1 MAKLVPV
8 IGLEVHA
15 QLLTKTKIFC
25 SCEVDFGG
33 DPNTRCCP
41 VCTGLPGTL
50 PVLNKEVVKC
60 GIKAGLALGCEIGR
74 YSKIDRKNYFY
85 PDLPKAYQIS
95 QFDAPI
101 CLAGK
106 VKIDTED
113 GEKYV
118 RIHHAHIEE
127 DAGKLIHD
135 DIENT
140 SLADYNR
147 CGVPLLEIVS
157 EPDMSSAE
165 EARAYIEKIAGLLQ
179 YAGVS
184 LCRMEEGSLRA
195 DVNISLK
202 REDAEKLGTKVEI
215 KNLNSLKSIVRAID
229 YEIERQ
235 TKLINAGEPIIQE
248 TRKFNDNRGVTSA
261 MRSKEN
267 AHDYRYFK
275 EPDVIP
281 VHISED
287 DIAKIKATMPVLIDE
302 RLDIYMNKYALTKTD
317 AKILVADK
325 KISDFYDKS
334 VKCYNNYK
342 QVANLVI
349 AELLRYVNEG
359 ELDSSK
365 MPFSPEDF
373 AKLVKMIEEDV
384 VNRNNGKAILKLMVE
399 GAQDPEVIAKEQG
412 FLMNNNTD
420 EVVEV
425 VNSVVGEFTSEV
437 EGYLAG
443 KEKLFG
449 FLMGQCSKRLAG
461 RANPRMIKGTLE
473 LTLSKLKDKQSKGM

>member
-1 MAKLVPV
+1 MGQYIPV

-33 DPNTRCCP
+33 EQNTRCCP

-50 PVLNKEVVKC
+50 PVLNKQVVKL
-60 GIKAGLALGCEIGR
+60 GIKAALAFGCGVGQ
-74 YSKIDRKNYFY
+74 YTKIDRKNYFY

-95 QFDAPI
+95 QFDLPVVR
-101 CLAGK
+101 AGK
-106 VKIDTED
+106 IKIETEA
-113 GEKYV
+113 GEEKYV

-195 DVNISLK
+195 DVNVSLK
-202 REDAEKLGTKVEI
+202 RPGQTKLGTKVEI
-215 KNLNSLKSIVRAID
+215 KNLNSIKAIVRAID

-235 TKLINAGEPIIQE
+235 GKLLDAGDVVIQE
-248 TRKFNDNRGVTSA
+248 TRKFNDNRGITQA

-281 VHISED
+281 VVISDED
-287 DIAKIKATMPVLIDE
+287 IEEIKKTMPVMIDE
-302 RLDIYMNKYALTKTD
+302 RVSTYMNEYKLGKAD
-317 AKILVADK
+317 IKILIADK
-325 KISDFYDKS
+325 LISDFYNEA
-334 VKCYNNYK
+334 VATYPNYK
-342 QVANLVI
+342 AVANFVI
-349 AELLRYVNEG
+349 VELLKYINEG
-359 ELDSSK
+359 ELASDEL
-365 MPFSPEDF
+365 PFTADEF
-373 AKLVKMIEEDV
+373 ARLVKMAEEDV
-384 VNRNNGKAILKLMVE
+384 VNRNNAKAILKLMIE
-399 GAQDPEVIAKEQG
+399 QRKSPEKIAEEQG
-412 FLMNNNTD
+412 FLMNNDTSAIN
-420 EVVEV
+420 EVVIGV
-425 VNSVVGEFTSEV
+425 VKEFTEEV
-437 EGYLAG
+437 QGYLAG
-443 KEKLFG
+443 KDKLFG
-449 FLMGQCSKRLAG
+449 FLMGQCTKRLAG
-461 RANPRMIKGTLE
+461 KANPKTIKGILE
-473 LTLSKLKDKQSKGM
+473 EELNKLK

>member
-1 MAKLVPV
+1 MGQYIPV

-33 DPNTRCCP
+33 EQNTRCCP

-50 PVLNKEVVKC
+50 PVLNKQVVKL
-60 GIKAGLALGCEIGR
+60 GVKAALAFGCEVGK
-74 YSKIDRKNYFY
+74 YTKIDRKNYFY

-95 QFDAPI
+95 QFDLPVVRVGKI
-101 CLAGK
+101 KIETEAG
-106 VKIDTED
+106 E
-113 GEKYV
+113 EKYV

-135 DIENT
+135 NIENT

-195 DVNISLK
+195 DVNVSLK
-202 REDAEKLGTKVEI
+202 RPGQTKLGTKVEI
-215 KNLNSLKSIVRAID
+215 KNLNSLKAIVRAID

-235 TKLINAGEPIIQE
+235 GKLLDAGDVVIQE
-248 TRKFNDNRGVTSA
+248 TRKFNDNRGITQA

-281 VHISED
+281 VVISDED
-287 DIAKIKATMPVLIDE
+287 IEEIKKTMPVMIDE
-302 RLDIYMNKYALTKTD
+302 RVSTYVNEYKLGKADI
-317 AKILVADK
+317 KILIADK
-325 KISDFYDKS
+325 LISDFYNEA
-334 VKCYNNYK
+334 VATYPNYK
-342 QVANLVI
+342 AVANFVI
-349 AELLRYVNEG
+349 VELLKYINEG
-359 ELDSSK
+359 ELASDEI
-365 MPFSPEDF
+365 PFTAEEF
-373 AKLVKMIEEDV
+373 ARLVKMAEEDV
-384 VNRNNGKAILKLMVE
+384 VNRNNAKAILKLMIE
-399 GAQDPEVIAKEQG
+399 QRKSPEKIAEEQG
-412 FLMNNNTD
+412 FLMNNDTRAIN
-420 EVVEV
+420 EVVIGV
-425 VNSVVGEFTSEV
+425 VKEFTEEV

-443 KEKLFG
+443 KDKLFG
-449 FLMGQCSKRLAG
+449 FLMGQCTKRLAG
-461 RANPRMIKGTLE
+461 KANPKTIKGILE
-473 LTLSKLKDKQSKGM
+473 EELNKLK

>member
-1 MAKLVPV
+1 MSRYVPV
-8 IGLEVHA
+8 IGLEIHA

-33 DPNTRCCP
+33 EQNTRCCP

-50 PVLNKEVVKC
+50 PVLNKQVVKF
-60 GIKAGLALGCEIGR
+60 GVKAALALNCGVGQ
-74 YSKIDRKNYFY
+74 YTKIDRKNYFY

-95 QFDAPI
+95 QFDLPVVQ
-101 CLAGK
+101 AGK
-106 VKIDTED
+106 IKIETEA

-135 DIENT
+135 NIENA

-195 DVNISLK
+195 DVNVSLK
-202 REDAEKLGTKVEI
+202 RPEAEKLGTKVEI
-215 KNLNSLKSIVRAID
+215 KNLNSLKAIVRAID

-235 TKLINAGEPIIQE
+235 SKLLDAGDVVIQE
-248 TRKFNDNRGVTSA
+248 TRKFNDNRGITQS

-281 VHISED
+281 VVISDED
-287 DIAKIKATMPVLIDE
+287 VAEIKKEMPVLIDE
-302 RLDIYMNKYALTKTD
+302 RMDTYLNEYNLGKAD
-317 AKILVADK
+317 AKLIVADK
-325 KISDFYDKS
+325 EVSDFYNEA
-334 VKCYNNYK
+334 VKIYPNYK
-342 QVANLVI
+342 AVANFVI
-349 AELLRYVNEG
+349 GELFKYINEG
-359 ELDSSK
+359 ELKSDEI
-365 MPFSPEDF
+365 PFTAEEF
-373 AKLVKMIEEDV
+373 ARLVKMTEEEV
-384 VNRNNGKAILKLMVE
+384 VNRNNAKTILKLMLE
-399 GAQDPEVIAKEQG
+399 ERKSPEDIAKEQG
-412 FLMNNNTD
+412 FLMNNDTSEIN
-420 EVVEV
+420 EVVV
-425 VNSVVGEFTSEV
+425 GVVGEFKEEV

-443 KEKLFG
+443 KDKLFG
-449 FLMGQCSKRLAG
+449 FLMGQCTKRLAG
-461 RANPRMIKGTLE
+461 RANPKTIKGILE
-473 LTLSKLKDKQSKGM
+473 EELNKLR

>member
-1 MAKLVPV
+1 MVKLVPV
-8 IGLEVHA
+8 IGLEIHA

-33 DPNTRCCP
+33 EPNTRCCP

-101 CLAGK
+101 CLSGK
-106 VKIDTED
+106 IKIDIEE
-113 GEKYV
+113 GEKYI

-165 EARAYIEKIAGLLQ
+165 EARAYIEKVAGLLQ

-184 LCRMEEGSLRA
+184 LCKMEEGSLRA

-215 KNLNSLKSIVRAID
+215 KNLNSLKAIVRAIE

-235 TKLINAGEPIIQE
+235 TKLINAGEPIVQE
-248 TRKFNDNRGVTSA
+248 TRKFNDNRGVTLP

-275 EPDVIP
+275 EPDIIP
-281 VHISED
+281 VQITET
-287 DIAKIKATMPVLIDE
+287 DIAEIKATLPILIDE
-302 RLDIYMNKYALTKTD
+302 RLDIYINKYSLTKSD

-325 KISDFYDKS
+325 NISDFYDKC
-334 VKCYNNYK
+334 VKCNKNYK
-342 QVANLVI
+342 KVANFII

-359 ELDSSK
+359 EIESSK
-365 MPFSPEDF
+365 IPFTPAAF
-373 AKLVKMIEEDV
+373 AKLVTMIEDDI

-399 GAQDPEVIAKEQG
+399 GEEDPEVVAKSQG
-412 FLMNNNTD
+412 FLMNNDTN
-420 EVVEV
+420 EIIKV
-425 VNSVVGEFTSEV
+425 VNDVVGEFTSEV
-437 EGYLAG
+437 EGYFAG

-461 RANPRMIKGTLE
+461 KANPKVIKETLE
-473 LTLSKLKDKQSKGM
+473 LTLDKLKEN

>member
-1 MAKLVPV
+1 MSRYVPV
-8 IGLEVHA
+8 IGLEIHA

-33 DPNTRCCP
+33 EQNTRCCP

-50 PVLNKEVVKC
+50 PVLNKQVVKF
-60 GIKAGLALGCEIGR
+60 GVKAALALNCGVGQ
-74 YSKIDRKNYFY
+74 YTKIDRKNYFY

-95 QFDAPI
+95 QFDLPVVQ
-101 CLAGK
+101 AGK
-106 VKIDTED
+106 IKIETEA

-135 DIENT
+135 NIENA

-195 DVNISLK
+195 DVNVSLK
-202 REDAEKLGTKVEI
+202 RPEAEKLGTKVEI
-215 KNLNSLKSIVRAID
+215 KNLNSLKAIVRAID

-235 TKLINAGEPIIQE
+235 SKLLDAGDVVIQE
-248 TRKFNDNRGVTSA
+248 TRKFNDNRGITQS

-281 VHISED
+281 VIISDED
-287 DIAKIKATMPVLIDE
+287 VAEIKKEMPVLIDE
-302 RLDIYMNKYALTKTD
+302 RMDTYLNEYNLGKAD
-317 AKILVADK
+317 AKLIVADK
-325 KISDFYDKS
+325 EVSDFYNEA
-334 VKCYNNYK
+334 VKIYPNYK
-342 QVANLVI
+342 AVANFVI
-349 AELLRYVNEG
+349 GELFKYINEG
-359 ELDSSK
+359 ELKSDEI
-365 MPFSPEDF
+365 PFTAEEF
-373 AKLVKMIEEDV
+373 ARLVKMTEEEV
-384 VNRNNGKAILKLMVE
+384 VNRNNAKTILKLMLE
-399 GAQDPEVIAKEQG
+399 ERKSPEDIAKEQG
-412 FLMNNNTD
+412 FLMNNDTSEIN
-420 EVVEV
+420 EVVV
-425 VNSVVGEFTSEV
+425 GVVGEFKEEV

-443 KEKLFG
+443 KDKLFG
-449 FLMGQCSKRLAG
+449 FLMGQCTKRLAG
-461 RANPRMIKGTLE
+461 RANPKTIKGILE
-473 LTLSKLKDKQSKGM
+473 EELNKLR

>member
-1 MAKLVPV
+1 MSRYVPV
-8 IGLEVHA
+8 IGLEIHA

-33 DPNTRCCP
+33 EQNTRCCP

-50 PVLNKEVVKC
+50 PVLNKQVVKF
-60 GIKAGLALGCEIGR
+60 GVKAALALNCGVGQ
-74 YSKIDRKNYFY
+74 YTKIDRKNYFY

-95 QFDAPI
+95 QFDLPVVQ
-101 CLAGK
+101 AGK
-106 VKIDTED
+106 IKIETED
-113 GEKYV
+113 GEKYI

-135 DIENT
+135 NIENA

-195 DVNISLK
+195 DVNVSLK
-202 REDAEKLGTKVEI
+202 RPEATKLGTKVEI
-215 KNLNSLKSIVRAID
+215 KNLNSLKAIVRAID

-235 TKLINAGEPIIQE
+235 GKLLDAGDVIIQE
-248 TRKFNDNRGVTSA
+248 TRKFNDNRGITQS

-281 VHISED
+281 VVISD
-287 DIAKIKATMPVLIDE
+287 DDVAEIKKEMPVLIDE
-302 RLDIYMNKYALTKTD
+302 RMDIYLNEYNLSKAD
-317 AKILVADK
+317 AKLIVADK
-325 KISDFYDKS
+325 EVSDFYNEA
-334 VKCYNNYK
+334 VKAYANYK
-342 QVANLVI
+342 AVANFVI
-349 AELLRYVNEG
+349 GELFKYINEG
-359 ELDSSK
+359 ELKSDEI
-365 MPFSPEDF
+365 PFTAEEF
-373 AKLVKMIEEDV
+373 ARLVKMTEEEV
-384 VNRNNGKAILKLMVE
+384 VNRNNAKTILKLMLE
-399 GAQDPEVIAKEQG
+399 ERKSPEDIAKEQG
-412 FLMNNNTD
+412 FLMNNDTSEIN
-420 EVVEV
+420 EVVVGV
-425 VNSVVGEFTSEV
+425 VSEFKEEV

-449 FLMGQCSKRLAG
+449 FLMGQCTKRLAG
-461 RANPRMIKGTLE
+461 RANPKTIKGILE
-473 LTLSKLKDKQSKGM
+473 EELNKLK

>member
-1 MAKLVPV
+1 MSSYIPV
-8 IGLEVHA
+8 IGLEIHA
-15 QLLTKTKIFC
+15 QLLTQTKIFC

-33 DPNTRCCP
+33 EQNTRCCP
-41 VCTGLPGTL
+41 VCAGFPGTL
-50 PVLNKEVVKC
+50 PVLNQEVVKC
-60 GIKAGLALGCEIGR
+60 AIKAGLALGCEINR

-95 QFDAPI
+95 QFDSPV
-101 CLAGK
+101 CLSGK
-106 VKIDTED
+106 VKIEGDK
-113 GEKYV
+113 GEKEI

-165 EARAYIEKIAGLLQ
+165 EARAYIEKVSGLLQ

-202 REDAEKLGTKVEI
+202 HADAKELGTKVEI
-215 KNLNSLKSIVRAID
+215 KNLNSMKSIVRAID

-235 TKLINAGEPIIQE
+235 TKLLTTGEPIVQE
-248 TRKFNDNRGVTSA
+248 TRKFNDNRGVTVS
-261 MRSKEN
+261 MRSKED

-275 EPDVIP
+275 EPDIIP
-281 VHISED
+281 VIITEED
-287 DIAKIKATMPVLIDE
+287 IEKLSKEMPVLIDE
-302 RLDIYMNKYALTKTD
+302 RMQLYTKEYGLNKAD
-317 AKILVADK
+317 AQIVVNEKG
-325 KISDFYDKS
+325 ISDFYND
-334 VKCYNNYK
+334 VVMIYPNYK
-342 QVANLVI
+342 AVANFIVVEI
-349 AELLRYVNEG
+349 LRYVNEG
-359 ELDSSK
+359 EIQSNHL
-365 MPFSPEDF
+365 PFSAEAF
-373 AKLVKMIEEDV
+373 ATLVKMSEEDI
-384 VNRNNGKAILKLMVE
+384 VNKNNAKAILKLMIE
-399 GAQDPEVIAKEQG
+399 SQKGPMEIAKEQG
-412 FLMNNNTD
+412 YLMNDNTD
-420 EVVEV
+420 EIKEV
-425 VNSVVGEFTSEV
+425 VSSVVSEFTEEV
-437 EGYLAG
+437 TGYLAG

-461 RANPRMIKGTLE
+461 RANPKTIKEILEGE
-473 LTLSKLKDKQSKGM
+473 LTKLR

>member
-1 MAKLVPV
+1 MSHYIPV

-33 DPNTRCCP
+33 EQNTRCCP

-50 PVLNKEVVKC
+50 PVLNQQVVKF
-60 GIKAGLALGCEIGR
+60 GVKAALALNCGVGQ
-74 YSKIDRKNYFY
+74 YTKIDRKNYFY

-95 QFDAPI
+95 QFDLPV
-101 CLAGK
+101 CKAGK
-106 VKIDTED
+106 IKIETEA

-135 DIENT
+135 DIENA

-195 DVNISLK
+195 DVNVSLK
-202 REDAEKLGTKVEI
+202 RPDATKLGTKVEI
-215 KNLNSLKSIVRAID
+215 KNLNSLKAIVRAID

-235 TKLINAGEPIIQE
+235 SKILDAGDVVVQE
-248 TRKFNDNRGVTSA
+248 TRKFNDNRGITQS

-275 EPDVIP
+275 EPDIIP
-281 VHISED
+281 VVISDED
-287 DIAKIKATMPVLIDE
+287 INEIKKEMPILIDE
-302 RLDIYMNKYALTKTD
+302 RMDTYLNEYQLGKADV
-317 AKILVADK
+317 KILVADK
-325 KISDFYDKS
+325 EISDFYNDA
-334 VKCYNNYK
+334 VAYYPNYK
-342 QVANLVI
+342 AVANFIVV
-349 AELLRYVNEG
+349 ELLKYVNEG
-359 ELDSSK
+359 QVKSDEI
-365 MPFSPEDF
+365 PFTAEEF
-373 AKLVKMIEEDV
+373 AKLVKMTEEEV
-384 VNRNNGKAILKLMVE
+384 VNRNNAKAILKLMIE
-399 GAQDPEVIAKEQG
+399 EKKAPEEIAKEQG
-412 FLMNNNTD
+412 FLMNNDTSEIN
-420 EVVEV
+420 EVVAGV
-425 VNSVVGEFTSEV
+425 VNEFTEEV

-449 FLMGQCSKRLAG
+449 FLMGQCTKRLAG
-461 RANPRMIKGTLE
+461 RANPKTIKGILE
-473 LTLSKLKDKQSKGM
+473 ESLNKLK

>member
-1 MAKLVPV
+1 MSHYIPV

-33 DPNTRCCP
+33 EQNTRCCP

-50 PVLNKEVVKC
+50 PVLNQQVVKF
-60 GIKAGLALGCEIGR
+60 GVKAALALNCGVGQ
-74 YSKIDRKNYFY
+74 YTKIDRKNYFY

-95 QFDAPI
+95 QFDLPV
-101 CLAGK
+101 CKAGK
-106 VKIDTED
+106 IKIETEA

-135 DIENT
+135 DIENA

-195 DVNISLK
+195 DVNVSLK
-202 REDAEKLGTKVEI
+202 RPDATKLGTKVEI
-215 KNLNSLKSIVRAID
+215 KNLNSLKAIVRAID

-235 TKLINAGEPIIQE
+235 SKILDAGDVVVQE
-248 TRKFNDNRGVTSA
+248 TRKFNDNRGITQS

-275 EPDVIP
+275 EPDIIP
-281 VHISED
+281 VVISDED
-287 DIAKIKATMPVLIDE
+287 INEIKKEMPILIDE
-302 RLDIYMNKYALTKTD
+302 RMDTYLNEYQLGKADV
-317 AKILVADK
+317 KILVADK
-325 KISDFYDKS
+325 EISDFYNDA
-334 VKCYNNYK
+334 VAYYPNYK
-342 QVANLVI
+342 AVANFIVV
-349 AELLRYVNEG
+349 ELLKYVNEG
-359 ELDSSK
+359 QVKSDEI
-365 MPFSPEDF
+365 PFTAEEF
-373 AKLVKMIEEDV
+373 AKLVKMTEEEV
-384 VNRNNGKAILKLMVE
+384 VNRNNAKAILKLMIE
-399 GAQDPEVIAKEQG
+399 EKKAPEEIAKEQG
-412 FLMNNNTD
+412 FLMNNDTSEIN
-420 EVVEV
+420 EVVTGV
-425 VNSVVGEFTSEV
+425 VNEFTEEV

-449 FLMGQCSKRLAG
+449 FLMGQCTKRLAG
-461 RANPRMIKGTLE
+461 RANPKTIKGILE
-473 LTLSKLKDKQSKGM
+473 ESLNKLK

>member
-1 MAKLVPV
+1 MSHYIPV
-8 IGLEVHA
+8 IGLEIHA

-33 DPNTRCCP
+33 EQNTRCCP

-50 PVLNKEVVKC
+50 PVLNKQVVKF
-60 GIKAGLALGCEIGR
+60 GVKAALALNCGVGQ
-74 YSKIDRKNYFY
+74 YTKIDRKNYFY

-95 QFDAPI
+95 QFDLPI
-101 CLAGK
+101 CKAGK
-106 VKIDTED
+106 IKIETED

-135 DIENT
+135 NIENT

-195 DVNISLK
+195 DVNVSLK
-202 REDAEKLGTKVEI
+202 RPDATKLGTKVEI
-215 KNLNSLKSIVRAID
+215 KNLNSLKAIVRAID

-235 TKLINAGEPIIQE
+235 GKILDAGDVVVQE
-248 TRKFNDNRGVTSA
+248 TRKFNDNRGITQS

-281 VHISED
+281 VVISDE
-287 DIAKIKATMPVLIDE
+287 DIAEIKKEMPVLIDE
-302 RLDIYMNKYALTKTD
+302 RMDIYLNKYGLGKAD
-317 AKILVADK
+317 AKILIADK
-325 KISDFYDKS
+325 AISDFYDES
-334 VKCYNNYK
+334 VKHYSNYK
-342 QVANLVI
+342 QVANFVI
-349 AELLRYVNEG
+349 AELLRYINEG
-359 ELDSSK
+359 QLDSSQI
-365 MPFSPEDF
+365 PFSPEAF

-384 VNRNNGKAILKLMVE
+384 VNRNNGKTILKLMVD
-399 GAQDPEVIAKEQG
+399 GAKDPEEVAKEQG
-412 FLMNNNTD
+412 FLMNNNAD
-420 EVVEV
+420 EIIKVVDGV
-425 VNSVVGEFTSEV
+425 VKEFTSEV

-449 FLMGQCSKRLAG
+449 FLMGQCTKQLAG
-461 RANPRMIKGTLE
+461 RANPKKIKETLE
-473 LTLSKLKDKQSKGM
+473 VALNKLK

>member
-1 MAKLVPV
+1 MGQYIPV

-33 DPNTRCCP
+33 EQNTRCCP

-50 PVLNKEVVKC
+50 PVLNKQVVKL
-60 GIKAGLALGCEIGR
+60 GVKAALAFGCEVGK
-74 YSKIDRKNYFY
+74 YTKIDRKNYFY

-95 QFDAPI
+95 QFDLPVVR
-101 CLAGK
+101 AGK
-106 VKIDTED
+106 IKIETEA
-113 GEKYV
+113 GEEKYV

-135 DIENT
+135 NIENT

-195 DVNISLK
+195 DVNVSLK
-202 REDAEKLGTKVEI
+202 RPGQTKLGTKVEI
-215 KNLNSLKSIVRAID
+215 KNLNSLKAIVRAID

-235 TKLINAGEPIIQE
+235 GKLLDAGDVVIQE
-248 TRKFNDNRGVTSA
+248 TRKFNDNRGITQA

-281 VHISED
+281 VVILNED
-287 DIAKIKATMPVLIDE
+287 IEEIKKTMPVMIDE
-302 RLDIYMNKYALTKTD
+302 RVSTYMNEYKLGKSD
-317 AKILVADK
+317 IKILIADK
-325 KISDFYDKS
+325 LISDFYNEA
-334 VKCYNNYK
+334 VATYPNYK
-342 QVANLVI
+342 AVANFVI
-349 AELLRYVNEG
+349 VELLKYINEG
-359 ELDSSK
+359 ELASDEI
-365 MPFSPEDF
+365 PFTAEEF
-373 AKLVKMIEEDV
+373 ARLVKMAEEDV
-384 VNRNNGKAILKLMVE
+384 VNRNNAKAILKLMIE
-399 GAQDPEVIAKEQG
+399 QRKSPEKIAEEQG
-412 FLMNNNTD
+412 FLMNNDTSAIN
-420 EVVEV
+420 EVVIGV
-425 VNSVVGEFTSEV
+425 VKEFTEEV

-443 KEKLFG
+443 KDKLFG
-449 FLMGQCSKRLAG
+449 FLMGQCTKRLAG
-461 RANPRMIKGTLE
+461 KANPKTIKGILE
-473 LTLSKLKDKQSKGM
+473 EELSKLK

>member
-1 MAKLVPV
+1 MSSYVPV
-8 IGLEVHA
+8 IGLEIHA

-33 DPNTRCCP
+33 EQNTRCCP

-50 PVLNKEVVKC
+50 PVLNKQVVKF
-60 GIKAGLALGCEIGR
+60 GVKAALALNCGVGQ
-74 YSKIDRKNYFY
+74 YTKIDRKNYFY

-95 QFDAPI
+95 QFDLPI
-101 CLAGK
+101 VKSGK
-106 VKIDTED
+106 IKIETEQ

-127 DAGKLIHD
+127 DAGKLIHENID
-135 DIENT
+135 NT

-165 EARAYIEKIAGLLQ
+165 EARDYIEKIAGLLQ

-195 DVNISLK
+195 DVNVSLK
-202 REDAEKLGTKVEI
+202 RPEAEKLGTKVEI
-215 KNLNSLKSIVRAID
+215 KNLNSLKAIVRAID

-235 TKLINAGEPIIQE
+235 TKLLDSGEVVVQE
-248 TRKFNDNRGVTSA
+248 TRKFNDNRGITQP
-261 MRSKEN
+261 MRTKED

-281 VHISED
+281 VVISRED
-287 DIAKIKATMPVLIDE
+287 IEAIQKELPVLIDA
-302 RLDIYMNKYALTKTD
+302 RLDTYLNEYGLGKAE

-325 KISDFYDKS
+325 EISDFYNNAVATYS
-334 VKCYNNYK
+334 NYK
-342 QVANLVI
+342 AVANFVVV
-349 AELLRYVNEG
+349 ELLKYVNEG
-359 ELDSSK
+359 ELKSDEI
-365 MPFSPEDF
+365 PFTAEEF
-373 AKLVKMIEEDV
+373 ARLVKMTEEEV
-384 VNRNNGKAILKLMVE
+384 VNRNNAKAILKLMIE
-399 GAQDPEVIAKEQG
+399 EKKSPEVIAKEQG
-412 FLMNNNTD
+412 FLMNND
-420 EVVEV
+420 ESEICDVVS
-425 VNSVVGEFTSEV
+425 SVVQEFTEEV

-443 KEKLFG
+443 KDKLFG
-449 FLMGQCSKRLAG
+449 FLMGQCTKKLAG
-461 RANPRMIKGTLE
+461 RANPKTIKGILE
-473 LTLSKLKDKQSKGM
+473 QEINRFK

>member
-1 MAKLVPV
+1 MSSYIPV

-25 SCEVDFGG
+25 SCEVEFGKEQ
-33 DPNTRCCP
+33 NTRCCP

-50 PVLNKEVVKC
+50 PVLNKQVVKL
-60 GIKAGLALGCEIGR
+60 GVKAALALNCGVGQ
-74 YSKIDRKNYFY
+74 YTKIDRKNYFY

-95 QFDAPI
+95 QFDLPI
-101 CLAGK
+101 CKAGK
-106 VKIDTED
+106 IKIETET
-113 GEKYV
+113 GEKYI

-179 YAGVS
+179 YAGIS

-195 DVNISLK
+195 DVNVSIK
-202 REDAEKLGTKVEI
+202 RPEAEKLGTKVEI

-235 TKLINAGEPIIQE
+235 SKILDSGDIVVQE
-248 TRKFNDNRGVTSA
+248 TRKFNDNRGITQS
-261 MRSKEN
+261 MRTKED

-275 EPDVIP
+275 EPDILPVVI
-281 VHISED
+281 SDED
-287 DIAKIKATMPVLIDE
+287 ICIIKEEMPVLIDQRVE
-302 RLDIYMNKYALTKTD
+302 TYLNEYGLNKSD
-317 AKILVADK
+317 VKILVADRE
-325 KISDFYDKS
+325 ISDFYNEAIA
-334 VKCYNNYK
+334 YYPNYK
-342 QVANLVI
+342 AVANFIVV
-349 AELLRYVNEG
+349 ELLKYINEG
-359 ELDSSK
+359 ELKSDEIPFTAHEFARLIK
-365 MPFSPEDF
+365 MT
-373 AKLVKMIEEDV
+373 EEEV
-384 VNRNNGKAILKLMVE
+384 VNRNNAKAILKVMLEVRKT
-399 GAQDPEVIAKEQG
+399 PEEIAKEQG
-412 FLMNNNTD
+412 FLMNNDTSEIN
-420 EVVEV
+420 EV
-425 VNSVVGEFTSEV
+425 VNEVVKEFKEEV

-449 FLMGQCSKRLAG
+449 FLMGQCSKKLAG
-461 RANPRMIKGTLE
+461 RANPKIIKGILE
-473 LTLSKLKDKQSKGM
+473 DEINKLR

>member
-1 MAKLVPV
+1 MSRYIPI

-33 DPNTRCCP
+33 EQNTRCCP

-50 PVLNKEVVKC
+50 PVLNKQVVKY
-60 GIKAGLALGCEIGR
+60 GVKAALALNCGVGQ
-74 YSKIDRKNYFY
+74 YTKIDRKNYFY

-95 QFDAPI
+95 QFDLPVVKS
-101 CLAGK
+101 GK
-106 VKIDTED
+106 IKIETED
-113 GEKYV
+113 GEKYI

-135 DIENT
+135 NIENT

-165 EARAYIEKIAGLLQ
+165 EARAYLEKIAGLLQ

-195 DVNISLK
+195 DVNVSIK
-202 REDAEKLGTKVEI
+202 RPDATKLGTKVEI
-215 KNLNSLKSIVRAID
+215 KNLNSLKAIVRAID

-235 TKLINAGEPIIQE
+235 TKILDAGDVVIQE
-248 TRKFNDNRGVTSA
+248 TRKFNDNRGITQS

-281 VHISED
+281 VIISDE
-287 DIAKIKATMPVLIDE
+287 DIAEIKATMPVLIDE
-302 RLDIYMNKYALTKTD
+302 RLDIYTGKYTLSKAD

-325 KISDFYDKS
+325 CISDFYDEA
-334 VKCYNNYK
+334 VKHYNNYK
-342 QVANLVI
+342 QVANFVI
-349 AELLRYVNEG
+349 AELLRYINEG
-359 ELDSSK
+359 ELDSSQI
-365 MPFSPEDF
+365 PFSPEAF

-384 VNRNNGKAILKLMVE
+384 VNRNNGKTILKFMVD
-399 GAQDPEVIAKEQG
+399 GAKDPEEIAKEQG
-412 FLMNNNTD
+412 FLMNNNAD
-420 EVVEV
+420 EIVEV
-425 VNSVVGEFTSEV
+425 VDGVVNEFTSEV

-449 FLMGQCSKRLAG
+449 FLMGQCTKRLAG
-461 RANPRMIKGTLE
+461 RANPKKIKETLE
-473 LTLSKLKDKQSKGM
+473 VALNKLK

>member
-1 MAKLVPV
+1 MSHYVPV
-8 IGLEVHA
+8 IGLEIHA

-33 DPNTRCCP
+33 EQNTRCCP

-50 PVLNKEVVKC
+50 PVLNKQVVKF
-60 GIKAGLALGCEIGR
+60 GVKAALALNCGVGQ
-74 YSKIDRKNYFY
+74 YTKIDRKNYFY

-95 QFDAPI
+95 QFDLPVVQ
-101 CLAGK
+101 AGK
-106 VKIDTED
+106 IKIETEA

-135 DIENT
+135 NIENA

-195 DVNISLK
+195 DVNVSLK
-202 REDAEKLGTKVEI
+202 RPEAEKLGTKVEI
-215 KNLNSLKSIVRAID
+215 KNLNSLKAIVRAID

-235 TKLINAGEPIIQE
+235 SKLLDAGDVVIQE
-248 TRKFNDNRGVTSA
+248 TRKFNDNRGITQS

-281 VHISED
+281 VVISDED
-287 DIAKIKATMPVLIDE
+287 VAEIKKEMPVLIDE
-302 RLDIYMNKYALTKTD
+302 RMDTYLNEYNLGKAD
-317 AKILVADK
+317 AKLIVADK
-325 KISDFYDKS
+325 EVSDFYNEA
-334 VKCYNNYK
+334 VKVYPNYK
-342 QVANLVI
+342 VVANFVI
-349 AELLRYVNEG
+349 GELFKYINEG
-359 ELDSSK
+359 ELKSDEI
-365 MPFSPEDF
+365 PFTAEEF
-373 AKLVKMIEEDV
+373 ARLVKMTEEEV
-384 VNRNNGKAILKLMVE
+384 VNRNNAKTILKLMLE
-399 GAQDPEVIAKEQG
+399 ERKSPEDIAKEQG
-412 FLMNNNTD
+412 FLMNNDTSEIN
-420 EVVEV
+420 EVVV
-425 VNSVVGEFTSEV
+425 GVVGEFKEEV

-443 KEKLFG
+443 KDKLFG
-449 FLMGQCSKRLAG
+449 FLMGQCTKRLAG
-461 RANPRMIKGTLE
+461 RANPKTIKGILE
-473 LTLSKLKDKQSKGM
+473 EELNKLR

>member
-1 MAKLVPV
+1 MSHYVPV
-8 IGLEVHA
+8 IGLEIHA

-33 DPNTRCCP
+33 EQNTRCCP

-50 PVLNKEVVKC
+50 PVLNKQVVKF
-60 GIKAGLALGCEIGR
+60 GVKAALALNCGVGQ
-74 YSKIDRKNYFY
+74 YTKIDRKNYFY

-95 QFDAPI
+95 QFDLPVVQE
-101 CLAGK
+101 GK
-106 VKIDTED
+106 IKIETEA

-135 DIENT
+135 NIENA

-195 DVNISLK
+195 DVNVSLK
-202 REDAEKLGTKVEI
+202 RPEATNLGTKVEI
-215 KNLNSLKSIVRAID
+215 KNLNSLKAIVRAID

-235 TKLINAGEPIIQE
+235 GKLLDAGDVVIQE
-248 TRKFNDNRGVTSA
+248 TRKFNDNRGITQS

-281 VHISED
+281 VVISDED
-287 DIAKIKATMPVLIDE
+287 VAEIKKEMPVLIDE
-302 RLDIYMNKYALTKTD
+302 RMDTYLNEYNLGKAD
-317 AKILVADK
+317 AKLIVADK
-325 KISDFYDKS
+325 EVSDFYNEA
-334 VKCYNNYK
+334 VKTYPNYK
-342 QVANLVI
+342 AVANFVI
-349 AELLRYVNEG
+349 GELFKYINEG
-359 ELDSSK
+359 ELKSDEI
-365 MPFSPEDF
+365 PFTAEEF
-373 AKLVKMIEEDV
+373 ARLVKMTEEEV
-384 VNRNNGKAILKLMVE
+384 VNRNNAKTILKLMLE
-399 GAQDPEVIAKEQG
+399 ERKSPEDIAKEQG
-412 FLMNNNTD
+412 FLMNNDTSEIN
-420 EVVEV
+420 EVVV
-425 VNSVVGEFTSEV
+425 GVVGEFKEEV

-443 KEKLFG
+443 KDKLFG
-449 FLMGQCSKRLAG
+449 FLMGQCTKRLAG
-461 RANPRMIKGTLE
+461 RANPKTIKGILE
-473 LTLSKLKDKQSKGM
+473 EELNKLR

>member
-1 MAKLVPV
+1 MSHYVPV
-8 IGLEVHA
+8 IGLEIHA

-33 DPNTRCCP
+33 EQNTRCCP

-50 PVLNKEVVKC
+50 PVLNKQVVKF
-60 GIKAGLALGCEIGR
+60 GVKAALALNCGVGQ
-74 YSKIDRKNYFY
+74 YTKIDRKNYFY

-95 QFDAPI
+95 QFDLPVVQE
-101 CLAGK
+101 GK
-106 VKIDTED
+106 IKIETEA

-135 DIENT
+135 NIENA

-195 DVNISLK
+195 DVNVSLK
-202 REDAEKLGTKVEI
+202 RPEAEKLGTKVEI
-215 KNLNSLKSIVRAID
+215 KNLNSLKAIVRAID

-235 TKLINAGEPIIQE
+235 SKLLDAGDVVIQE
-248 TRKFNDNRGVTSA
+248 TRKFNDNRGITQS

-281 VHISED
+281 VVISDED
-287 DIAKIKATMPVLIDE
+287 VAEIKKEMPVLIDE
-302 RLDIYMNKYALTKTD
+302 RMDTYLNEYNLGKAD
-317 AKILVADK
+317 AKLIVADK
-325 KISDFYDKS
+325 EVSDFYNEA
-334 VKCYNNYK
+334 VKVYPNYK
-342 QVANLVI
+342 AVANFVI
-349 AELLRYVNEG
+349 GELFKYINEG
-359 ELDSSK
+359 ELKSDEI
-365 MPFSPEDF
+365 PFTAEEF
-373 AKLVKMIEEDV
+373 ARLVKMTEEEV
-384 VNRNNGKAILKLMVE
+384 VNRNNAKTILKLMLE
-399 GAQDPEVIAKEQG
+399 ERKSPEDIAKEQG
-412 FLMNNNTD
+412 FLMNNDTSEIN
-420 EVVEV
+420 EVVV
-425 VNSVVGEFTSEV
+425 GVVGEFKEEV

-443 KEKLFG
+443 KDKLFG
-449 FLMGQCSKRLAG
+449 FLMGQCTKRLAG
-461 RANPRMIKGTLE
+461 RANPKTIKGILE
-473 LTLSKLKDKQSKGM
+473 EELNKLR